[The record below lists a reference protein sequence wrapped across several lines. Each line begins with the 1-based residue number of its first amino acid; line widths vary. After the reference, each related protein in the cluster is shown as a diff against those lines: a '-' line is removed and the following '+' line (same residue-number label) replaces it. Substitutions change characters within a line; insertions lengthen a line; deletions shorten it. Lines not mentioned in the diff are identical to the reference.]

1 MLNREQPNRGRPID
15 SGEST
20 QGRNFRNLE
29 NLMGAQW
36 TKILPKSVTIVC
48 NVGLDKRLKISQQM
62 FKPERKKKYYKN
74 SSMTRD

>member
-1 MLNREQPNRGRPID
+1 
-15 SGEST
+15 
-20 QGRNFRNLE
+20 
-29 NLMGAQW
+29 MGAQW
-36 TKILPKSVTIVC
+36 TKILPKSVTIVY